1 MLELL
6 KESSNRHLLVN
17 DYKKGTKLK
26 VIAKLINE
34 NDWIHSDPMRQD
46 FVRPNGE
53 LEKFHISYNTES
65 LCVFM
70 CRLLIVCSFCWH
82 KAMRELR

>member
-1 MLELL
+1 M
-6 KESSNRHLLVN
+6 VN

-34 NDWIHSDPMRQD
+34 NDWIHSDPLRQD

-53 LEKFHISYNTES
+53 LGKVPHQLQYRVLVCFH
-65 LCVFM
+65 V
-70 CRLLIVCSFCWH
+70 
-82 KAMRELR
+82 

>member
-34 NDWIHSDPMRQD
+34 NDWIHSDPMRKT
-46 FVRPNGE
+46 
-53 LEKFHISYNTES
+53 L
-65 LCVFM
+65 
-70 CRLLIVCSFCWH
+70 
-82 KAMRELR
+82 